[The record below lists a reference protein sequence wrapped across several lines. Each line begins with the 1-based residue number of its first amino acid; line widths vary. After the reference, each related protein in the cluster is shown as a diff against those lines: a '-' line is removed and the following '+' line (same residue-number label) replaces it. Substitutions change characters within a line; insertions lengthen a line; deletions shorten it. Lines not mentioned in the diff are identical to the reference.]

1 MTDITI
7 APDIS
12 GSKGKWSPLT
22 ILCHRSEASWSILT
36 RDVGR
41 EAQDMWSSPRL
52 EPPSPPQLG
61 PSNPAGK
68 GRRSGSSDPV
78 LFWKP
83 LKERIRIFQK
93 ALLLIYGPAV
103 GQNNQN
109 HKNAPI
115 QDRWLFLFLDDL
127 TISFIRRCHFL
138 ADLFC
143 QRLPSHWSKAGLL
156 KDHPAVWLSPCRN
169 GLIHRKMVV
178 DCPIMIT
185 STRPEMRWNNWPS
198 QSFA

>member
-103 GQNNQN
+103 GQNNQH
-109 HKNAPI
+109 HKISTNTGQMIIPI
-115 QDRWLFLFLDDL
+115 RWWFDDKSYKEMSLF
-127 TISFIRRCHFL
+127 SRFILPKTAFSLIKSRL
-138 ADLFC
+138 ALGSPGCLVVTMPKWPDTQENGC
-143 QRLPSHWSKAGLL
+143 WLPHN
-156 KDHPAVWLSPCRN
+156 DHL
-169 GLIHRKMVV
+169 HR
-178 DCPIMIT
+178 
-185 STRPEMRWNNWPS
+185 
-198 QSFA
+198 

>member
-109 HKNAPI
+109 HKISTNTGQMIIPI
-115 QDRWLFLFLDDL
+115 RWWFDDKFYKEMSLFSRFILPKTAFSLIKSRLAQGSPGCLVVTIHKVSHIKTPIISQILSAFL
-127 TISFIRRCHFL
+127 T
-138 ADLFC
+138 
-143 QRLPSHWSKAGLL
+143 
-156 KDHPAVWLSPCRN
+156 
-169 GLIHRKMVV
+169 
-178 DCPIMIT
+178 
-185 STRPEMRWNNWPS
+185 
-198 QSFA
+198 